1 MNLKI
6 GIIGAGTASSIGLL
20 AFYKRM
26 QDLNF
31 PNVET
36 VLINDPAIP
45 ITHVGE
51 SASALVF
58 RLLYDLFEFE
68 PTEDLEPIDGT
79 LRWCSK
85 YFWED
90 ASGKNFSIKYGAP
103 PGLHVNSQ
111 KFSSWVIEKIT
122 NKFKSHSNVEDHILE
137 IKQETRGVK
146 VIGSNR
152 TYEFDYIIDCTGTP
166 PAHELDSSLYN
177 APNFTGV
184 NSVILYQDM
193 KEYNE
198 MHTSAYVHENGWM
211 FGVPLTFRKAFGYCY
226 NNQITTE
233 AEAIEKFSD
242 LKKINANECRRFSWR
257 QYYRTN
263 AIDGKILY
271 LGNRLYFFEPH
282 QALPLHYYAIIVFTF
297 VDMLLENSTKDQLNQ
312 FHNDSIETLQNL
324 IALNYA
330 GKNAIDSKFWN
341 YTKPLAIQR
350 LKNSQEFVN
359 YCQKSIAAGEPQ
371 PYWTFSNRLMESY
384 VNGYGLNLNDFT

>member
-26 QDLNF
+26 QDFNL

-36 VLINDPAIP
+36 VLINDPSIP

-85 YFWED
+85 YFWKD
-90 ASGKNFSIKYGAP
+90 ASGKDFSIKYGAP

-111 KFSSWVIEKIT
+111 KFSNWVISKIT
-122 NKFKSHSNVEDHILE
+122 DKFKTHSNVEDHIVE
-137 IKQETRGVK
+137 IKQETRCVK
-146 VIGSNR
+146 VIGTNK

-166 PAHELDSSLYN
+166 PTQELDSPLYH
-177 APNFTGV
+177 APTFTGV

-193 KEYNE
+193 TPYHE
-198 MHTSAYVHENGWM
+198 MHTSAYVHEDGWM

-226 NNQITTE
+226 NNQITPE
-233 AEAIEKFSD
+233 LEAIEKFSD
-242 LKKINANECRRFSWR
+242 LKKIDATTCRRFSWR
-257 QYYRTN
+257 QYYRRT
-263 AIDGKILY
+263 AIDDRVLY

-297 VDMLLENSTKDQLNQ
+297 VDMLLGNSTKEQLNN
-312 FHNDSIETLQNL
+312 FHAQSVETLQNL
-324 IALNYA
+324 IALNYS

-341 YTKPLAIQR
+341 HTKPLAVQR
-350 LKNSQEFVN
+350 LRSSKEFVD
-359 YCQKSIAAGEPQ
+359 YAKKSIGAGSPQ
-371 PYWTFSNRLMESY
+371 SYWTFSNRLMSSY
-384 VNGYGLNLNDFT
+384 IDGYGLDLNDFI

>member
-1 MNLKI
+1 MTLKI
-6 GIIGAGTASSIGLL
+6 GIIGAGTASSIGLM

-26 QDLNF
+26 QDFNF

-36 VLINDPAIP
+36 VLIRDPDIP

-58 RLLYDLFEFE
+58 RLLYELFDFE

-85 YFWED
+85 YFWES

-111 KFSSWVIEKIT
+111 KFSNWVIGKVT
-122 NKFKSHSNVEDHILE
+122 DKFKTHSNVDDHVLE
-137 IKQETRGVK
+137 IRQEPRCVK
-146 VIGSNR
+146 VVGKKN

-166 PAHELDSSLYN
+166 PAHELDSPLYRT
-177 APNFTGV
+177 PTFTGV

-193 KEYNE
+193 KEYHE
-198 MHTSAYVHENGWM
+198 MHTSAYVHEDGWM

-226 NNQITTE
+226 NNQITSE
-233 AEAIEKFSD
+233 SEAIEKFSK
-242 LKKINANECRRFSWR
+242 LKNIDANECRRFSWR
-257 QYYRTN
+257 QYFRTN
-263 AIDGKILY
+263 AIDDRVLY

-282 QALPLHYYAIIVFTF
+282 QALPLHYYAIVVFTF
-297 VDMLLENSTKDQLNQ
+297 VDMLFENSTKDQLNK
-312 FHNDSIETLQNL
+312 FHAESMETLQNL

-330 GKNAIDSKFWN
+330 GKNEIDSKFWKH
-341 YTKPLAIQR
+341 TKPLAIQR
-350 LKNSQEFVN
+350 LKNSPDFVN
-359 YCQKSIAAGEPQ
+359 YVRKCVSAGHLQ
-371 PYWTFSNRLMESY
+371 PYWTFSNKLMESY
-384 VNGYGLNLNDFT
+384 IDGYGLNLEDFI